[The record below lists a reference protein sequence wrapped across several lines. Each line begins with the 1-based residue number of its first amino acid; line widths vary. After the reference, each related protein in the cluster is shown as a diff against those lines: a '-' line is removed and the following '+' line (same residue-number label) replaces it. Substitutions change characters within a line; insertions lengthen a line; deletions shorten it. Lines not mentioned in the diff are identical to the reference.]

1 MTNTEPRTIPS
12 WVTPVVASVAALAV
26 GVTGFL
32 VASPFAAPRV
42 AEPTTVDAF
51 VLPAVEA
58 VSPVGASSVDENG
71 VVVSRSV
78 TTLPVTAPVDDLR
91 VAMTEAL
98 AEADTEATGELPDAA
113 PDEPVDTSGITVL
126 DPCPEA
132 GGSDADCPTG
142 TRATVLKSIDLPNLD
157 LWFTLDRTPVE
168 CPAVTTSTSIALR
181 VATNIPAAISL
192 SYEARGRT
200 FQQEFEN
207 TLAERSEWESAAEA
221 GEFGWL
227 LHCVELVNLP
237 DAWSGVVTIRA
248 VADDGTVF
256 TRAPRFTADS
266 SLVTPPSWV
275 RPIGRSA
282 VMMSIP
288 AIDTKTVQLRAIAV
302 PFGQPTPSCDF
313 GDGVAGAIEPIEVI
327 QESFTRAE
335 LEARG
340 YVTGFV
346 KRFTAGFIV
355 PEASTVTLCAGTFP
369 VVGGGV
375 LPESV
380 FSEVYYSP
388 DLVLPIVTVS
398 EFAVADGV
406 RPEVRLATQIGNS
419 DGQICGY
426 WQTGRPVGDAAV
438 VCRYA
443 AFDGQ
448 AGWDSALTV
457 LAEGTGFGS
466 TLTQTFVLP
475 IAPQSCGLNCELP
488 ATQYVDVPI
497 SSRGPCIG
505 SCPPSY
511 LGTVR
516 LQVDWE
522 HGTRS
527 WFGEWLREEAGAPD
541 SDAPLFDTAQR
552 PRLEPL
558 AVGESTQRASVRI
571 ATDVPTTM
579 RLTVHQFLDIG
590 ITEVVNE
597 VVSNELLTERT
608 VELGPLRAGGFYFIV
623 SVELTDA
630 DGNTSGYEER
640 SEDGIPIEGTR
651 TWAHSVFRTDVPE
664 VPTAVEL
671 SITAPGGTPIALGTT
686 ELLISGGRWFERRSR
701 ISDKWCTTGPV
712 PFTYTTSTIFARG
725 NPFRLTVEV
734 SEAPDAPAEP
744 GNCLVRGAQ
753 PIEQFTGTI
762 PLEEIFTGTTVTV
775 TNENGYTAT
784 FVLTPTG

>member
-1 MTNTEPRTIPS
+1 MSTPEPRTLPS
-12 WVTPVVASVAALAV
+12 WITPVVASVAALAV

-42 AEPTTVDAF
+42 AELTTVDAF
-51 VLPAVEA
+51 VLPTVES
-58 VSPVGASSVDENG
+58 VSPIGESSVDENG
-71 VVVSRSV
+71 LAVARSV
-78 TTLPVTAPVDDLR
+78 ASLPVTDPADDLR

-98 AEADTEATGELPDAA
+98 AEADTEATGEVPDTST
-113 PDEPVDTSGITVL
+113 DEPVDTSGLTVL

-142 TRATVLKSIDLPNLD
+142 TRATVLKSIDLPDLD

-168 CPAVTTSTSIALR
+168 CPAVTTATSIALR
-181 VATNIPAAISL
+181 VATNIPATISL
-192 SYEARGRT
+192 WYEVGGLTRS
-200 FQQEFEN
+200 QEFES
-207 TLAERSEWESAAEA
+207 TLAERSEWQSAAEA

-227 LHCVELVNLP
+227 LHCVELVDLP
-237 DAWSGVVTIRA
+237 DEWSGVVTIRA
-248 VADDGTVF
+248 VADDGTVI

-266 SLVTPPSWV
+266 SLVIPPSWV
-275 RPIGRSA
+275 SPIGRTA

-288 AIDTKTVQLRAIAV
+288 AIDTNTVQLRAIAV
-302 PFGQPTPSCDF
+302 PFGQPTPACDF
-313 GDGVAGAIEPIEVI
+313 GDGVAGVIEPVEVF
-327 QESFTRAE
+327 EERFTREE

-346 KRFTAGFIV
+346 KRFTGGFIV

-388 DLVLPIVTVS
+388 DLVLPIVTVA

-406 RPEVRLATQIGNS
+406 RPEVRLAARIGRS
-419 DGQICGY
+419 DGAICGD

-443 AFDGQ
+443 AFDGK
-448 AGWDSALTV
+448 AGWDSALVVT
-457 LAEGTGFGS
+457 AEGSGFDS
-466 TLTQTFVLP
+466 TLTHNFVLP

-488 ATQYVDVPI
+488 ATQFVDVPV
-497 SSRGPCIG
+497 SSRAPCIG

-516 LQVDWE
+516 LQIDWE

-527 WFGEWLREEAGAPD
+527 WFGDWLREDTGAPD
-541 SDAPLFDTAQR
+541 SDAPLLDTAQR

-558 AVGESTQRASVRI
+558 VPGEATQRASVRI

-579 RLTVHQFLDIG
+579 RLTVERIVEFDL
-590 ITEVVNE
+590 TEVVHE
-597 VVSNELLTERT
+597 VESTEFLAERT
-608 VELGPLRAGGFYFIV
+608 VELGPLDAGSVYYALR
-623 SVELTDA
+623 VELTDA
-630 DGNTSGYEER
+630 DGNTSVYSSV
-640 SEDGIPIEGTR
+640 SEAARG
-651 TWAHSVFRTDVPE
+651 WANAVFRTDVPE
-664 VPTAVEL
+664 VPTAVEM
-671 SITAPGGTPIALGTT
+671 SVTAPDGSALAIGTT
-686 ELLISGGRWFERRSR
+686 ELLIGGGRWFERRDRVDS
-701 ISDKWCTTGPV
+701 KWCTTGPV
-712 PFTYTTSTIFARG
+712 PFTDSTATVFARQG
-725 NPFRLTVEV
+725 TPFQLTAQV
-734 SEAPDAPAEP
+734 SEAADSPAEP
-744 GNCLVRGAQ
+744 GTCSVRGAQ

-762 PLEEIFTGTTVTV
+762 AYDDLFAGATVTV
-775 TNENGYTAT
+775 TNENGYVAT
-784 FVLTPTG
+784 LRLTPVE